1 MVIITKFKYQDTVW
15 FMNNNAVF
23 NGRVIKVYTFSQFDN
38 TTRIMYKIQ
47 FLEQFVK
54 LIESRLFATKEE
66 LINSL

>member
-15 FMNNNAVF
+15 FMNNNTVF

-38 TTRIMYKIQ
+38 PTRIMYKIQ
-47 FLEQFVK
+47 FLAQFVK